1 MENAEIKVEALA
13 PIIVPAIQNVYQK
26 SKLDARGYKLYQ
38 DLLDMGFT
46 PVDETGDMTPM
57 ASYVKHQFIMDR
69 QTIFDEFKKL
79 ENGVGDKILQEF
91 LELKG
96 CVVLISKYQE
106 VYIYRKERDD

>member
-26 SKLDARGYKLYQ
+26 SKLDARVKLYQ

-46 PVDETGDMTPM
+46 PVDETGDMTPT
-57 ASYVKHQFIMDR
+57 ASYIKPQFIMDR
-69 QTIFDEFKKL
+69 RTIFYEFEKL
-79 ENGVGDKILQEF
+79 QNGMGDKIIQEF

-96 CVVLISKYQE
+96 CVVLVSKYNE
-106 VYIYRKERDD
+106 VYIYPKEMDD